1 MTDTRASDSDQGSV
15 RRLPRGRHS
24 LTREQVREDQRMR
37 LITGVVESVGNVGYT
52 DTSVASI
59 IRIAGISRET
69 FYQIYDSKLA
79 CYLDAFD
86 VIATVLADHMRRAS
100 DSAGTPLDRIDG
112 AIDAYL
118 SAIAAEP
125 AFARLFL
132 IESYAAGPEAMRR
145 REHLQQEFA
154 AAMADLLEIDP
165 DDEAGRFVCR
175 LITAGVS
182 SMITNAVMEDDPQ
195 TIQGLHRPLMSEV
208 RRRFPDL

>member
-1 MTDTRASDSDQGSV
+1 MTDTKASDGGPGSV

-37 LITGVVESVGNVGYT
+37 LITGVVESVGDVGYI

-112 AIDAYL
+112 AMDAYL

-154 AAMADLLEIDP
+154 AAMADLLELDP

-195 TIQGLHRPLMSEV
+195 TIQRLHRPLMSEV

>member
-1 MTDTRASDSDQGSV
+1 MTDTRASDSDPGSV

-37 LITGVVESVGNVGYT
+37 LITGVVESVGDVGYT

-154 AAMADLLEIDP
+154 AAMADLLELDP

-182 SMITNAVMEDDPQ
+182 SMITNAVMEDDPL